1 MPQDF
6 QSHVDEA
13 VQLRTVEDALRRRF
27 AGQEPEE
34 TITREV
40 DEGLREYNGA
50 RVRTVI
56 PVQLQ
61 KQVTDRLR
69 HAHPA

>member
-27 AGQEPEE
+27 AGQVPEE
-34 TITREV
+34 TIAQEV
-40 DEGLREYNGA
+40 DAGLQEFTGA
-50 RVRTVI
+50 RVRTFI
-56 PVQLQ
+56 PVLLQ
-61 KQVTDRLR
+61 KRVTDRLR
-69 HAHPA
+69 HARSA

>member
-1 MPQDF
+1 MPKDF

-27 AGQEPEE
+27 AGQVPEE
-34 TITREV
+34 TISREV
-40 DEGLREYNGA
+40 DEGFREFHGA
-50 RVRTVI
+50 RVRTFI
-56 PVQLQ
+56 PVLLQ
-61 KQVTDRLR
+61 KRVTDRLR